1 MAAPTRVSFN
11 QAAVRS
17 SKVGGSI
24 LGRKSGPRSVA
35 PDRCQDRWASPRLS
49 LRLRLQQGS
58 YAKCPAHQG
67 GASEGDVTESGTG
80 EMTFP
85 PWRIILPVP
94 WHLPNSLIFVP
105 KPGTTGWFSTSGG
118 LPTDCR
124 SSRTQAIRRSGAA
137 PACRPLRLR
146 SWQKSLRFWRW
157 CSTRHSGCHGDNWSG
172 YSADQWCCAHAGP
185 G

>member
-24 LGRKSGPRSVA
+24 GGDRRKLKA
-35 PDRCQDRWASPRLS
+35 PFWAGNQDRDQWRPIDVRIGWASPRLS

-58 YAKCPAHQG
+58 YAKCPADQG

-105 KPGTTGWFSTSGG
+105 KPGTAGWLSTSGG
-118 LPTDCR
+118 LSTDCR

-137 PACRPLRLR
+137 AACRPPRLAVLAEISEIR
-146 SWQKSLRFWRW
+146 ALVFSTAPRLSWR
-157 CSTRHSGCHGDNWSG
+157 
-172 YSADQWCCAHAGP
+172 
-185 G
+185 